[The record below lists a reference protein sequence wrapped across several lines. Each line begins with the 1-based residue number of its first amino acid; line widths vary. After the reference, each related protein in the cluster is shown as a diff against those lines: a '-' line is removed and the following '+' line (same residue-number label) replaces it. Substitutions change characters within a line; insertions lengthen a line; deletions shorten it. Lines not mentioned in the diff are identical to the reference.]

1 MMEITEKNTH
11 KAVSK
16 RKRANQGKVQPS
28 VTIGMHT
35 PGPSADDV
43 NFLTP
48 L

>member
-1 MMEITEKNTH
+1 
-11 KAVSK
+11 
-16 RKRANQGKVQPS
+16 VQPS

-48 L
+48 LWF